1 SPKATTEI
9 LRFAQNDNPEIR
21 KYKPCHCKSHL
32 ERTLATSFCFLLSA
46 FRCYDTPMSRRLSPG
61 SFSTADADFMRRAL
75 REAQKADS
83 QGEVPVGAVV
93 VQGEKVIARG
103 HNRPLGLS
111 DPSAHAEVLALRRA
125 AKKLGNYRLKGCD
138 LYVTIEPCA
147 MCAGAII
154 QARLRRVVFGTPDPK
169 AGACGSAL
177 AVLNH
182 PKVNHQVEVVSG
194 VLAEESAR
202 ILRDFFRQRR
212 KVGVRFQVPGVRDRR
227 LGARG
232 TGEQESG

>member
-1 SPKATTEI
+1 
-9 LRFAQNDNPEIR
+9 
-21 KYKPCHCKSHL
+21 
-32 ERTLATSFCFLLSA
+32 
-46 FRCYDTPMSRRLSPG
+46 MSQRLSPAT
-61 SFSTADADFMRRAL
+61 SLEADANFMRRAL

-154 QARLRRVVFGTPDPK
+154 QARLRRVVYGTPDSK

-182 PKVNHQVEVVSG
+182 PKVNHRVEVVSG
-194 VLAEESAR
+194 VLGEECAEM
-202 ILRDFFRQRR
+202 LRKFFRKRR
-212 KVGVRFQVPGVRDRR
+212 KN
-227 LGARG
+227 
-232 TGEQESG
+232 TGKIA

>member
-1 SPKATTEI
+1 
-9 LRFAQNDNPEIR
+9 
-21 KYKPCHCKSHL
+21 
-32 ERTLATSFCFLLSA
+32 
-46 FRCYDTPMSRRLSPG
+46 MGRRLSPAT
-61 SFSTADADFMRRAL
+61 SPQADANFMRRAL

-83 QGEVPVGAVV
+83 EGEVPVGAVV
-93 VQGEKVIARG
+93 VRDEKIIARA

-147 MCAGAII
+147 MCVGAII
-154 QARLRRVVFGTPDPK
+154 QARLRRLVFGTPDPK

-202 ILRDFFRQRR
+202 ILRDFFRCRR
-212 KVGVRFQVPGVRDRR
+212 RR
-227 LGARG
+227 
-232 TGEQESG
+232 T

>member
-1 SPKATTEI
+1 
-9 LRFAQNDNPEIR
+9 
-21 KYKPCHCKSHL
+21 
-32 ERTLATSFCFLLSA
+32 
-46 FRCYDTPMSRRLSPG
+46 
-61 SFSTADADFMRRAL
+61 MRRAL

-83 QGEVPVGAVV
+83 EGEVPVGAVV
-93 VQGEKVIARG
+93 VHDEKIIARA
-103 HNRPLGLS
+103 HNRPLSLS

-154 QARLRRVVFGTPDPK
+154 QARLRRLVFGTSDPK
-169 AGACGSAL
+169 AGACGSVL

-194 VLAEESAR
+194 VLAEECAA
-202 ILRDFFRQRR
+202 ILRAFFRKRRR
-212 KVGVRFQVPGVRDRR
+212 K
-227 LGARG
+227 
-232 TGEQESG
+232 T